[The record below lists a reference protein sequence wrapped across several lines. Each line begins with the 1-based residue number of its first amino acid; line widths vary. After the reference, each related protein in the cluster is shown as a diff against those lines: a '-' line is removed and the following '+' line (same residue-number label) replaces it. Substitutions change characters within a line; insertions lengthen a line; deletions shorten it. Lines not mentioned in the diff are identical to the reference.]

1 MPLAWASER
10 RGPMPRAAQPPSND
24 PAEHAQGQV
33 VAFPRSLGEG
43 EQRPS
48 PHNLPLELTSFIG
61 REREIAEVNGL
72 LAANR
77 LLTLTGPGGCGKT
90 RLALAV
96 ASEVVEQF

>member
-1 MPLAWASER
+1 MPDAT
-10 RGPMPRAAQPPSND
+10 QPPRDAKRSG
-24 PAEHAQGQV
+24 PSRV
-33 VAFPRSLGEG
+33 VAFPNARRTP
-43 EQRPS
+43 QHP
-48 PHNLPLELTSFIG
+48 PDNNLPLQLSSFIG

-96 ASEVVEQF
+96 ASEVVEQ